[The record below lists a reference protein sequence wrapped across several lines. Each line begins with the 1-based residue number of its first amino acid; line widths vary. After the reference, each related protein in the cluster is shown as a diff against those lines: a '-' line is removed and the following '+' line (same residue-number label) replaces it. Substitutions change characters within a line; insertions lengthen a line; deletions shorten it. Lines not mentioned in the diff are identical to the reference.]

1 MNAFTASTSGRL
13 TLPILRQVE
22 VRLSDA
28 ERARLS
34 GVAERITAD
43 EPTLASFDVFGPDV
57 VVGLSDAPALVFEDH
72 FGIKL
77 FSYKHEAAFRY
88 RLLLL
93 AGDGDQVLIGG
104 HRDLA
109 FEQYCRDVVGLG
121 HPTIVTVPP
130 LSRRRLLSLA
140 ERCATDQRA
149 FKMVLDFARRQG
161 QVNLIPYIGTG
172 SAWKLAGQI
181 SAATGARVQ
190 VAAPPPRLTQRV
202 NNKLWFDQRVIEV
215 LGKEARPPNYHAFGP
230 AAVAGRIAAIA
241 RRSERVVVKIPDSAG
256 SAGNI
261 VLDSATVRRFPVS
274 QVRRQILS
282 LLHSRGWRSEF
293 PLLVGVWDCA
303 VLSSPSVQ
311 VWVPLADQGLPV
323 IEGIFEQLVRGVEGE
338 FIGATTSQLP
348 EQLRQQIASEAM
360 QFAFLFQKLGYFGR
374 CSLDAIVV
382 GSDWGSAAVR
392 WIECNG
398 RWGGTSIPMTLM
410 NRLTGDWT
418 RREIMIVQR
427 QDTKARRYQLPT
439 VLDRLG
445 NLLYRHD
452 GDGTG
457 VIVTNPGQL
466 GESAALNLLLLG
478 HDATHVQEQL
488 LRVQE
493 LFQDGL
499 HRSGDAS
506 AVFH

>member
-1 MNAFTASTSGRL
+1 M
-13 TLPILRQVE
+13 
-22 VRLSDA
+22 
-28 ERARLS
+28 
-34 GVAERITAD
+34 AD

-72 FGIKL
+72 FDIKL
-77 FSYKHEAAFRY
+77 FSHKHDEAFRY

-104 HRDLA
+104 HRDLV

-130 LSRRRLLSLA
+130 LSRYRFLSLA
-140 ERCATDQRA
+140 ARCATDQRA
-149 FKMVLDFARRQG
+149 FNIVLDFARRQG
-161 QVNLIPYIGTG
+161 RVNLIPYIGTG

-181 SAATGARVQ
+181 SAATGALVQ

-202 NNKLWFDQRVIEV
+202 NNKLWFDQRVIDV

-230 AAVAGRIAAIA
+230 AAVAGRIAEIA

-261 VLDSATVRRFPVS
+261 VLDSATVRRLPVS

-282 LLHSRGWRSEF
+282 LLHSRGWRFEF
-293 PLLVGVWDCA
+293 PLQVGVWDCA

-323 IEGIFEQLVRGVEGE
+323 IEGIFEQLVCGVEGE
-338 FIGATTSQLP
+338 FIGAIASQLP
-348 EQLRQQIASEAM
+348 EQLRQQLATEAT
-360 QFAFLFQKLGYFGR
+360 QFAFLLQKLGYFGR
-374 CSLDAIVV
+374 CSLDAIVA
-382 GSDWGSAAVR
+382 GSDWSSARVR

-398 RWGGTSIPMTLM
+398 RWGGTSIPMTLV
-410 NRLTGDWT
+410 NRLIGDWT
-418 RREIMIVQR
+418 QREIMIVQR
-427 QDTKARRYQLPT
+427 RDIKARRYPLPT
-439 VLDRLG
+439 ILDRLG

-452 GDGTG
+452 GGGTG

-466 GESAALNLLLLG
+466 GEGLALNLLLLG
-478 HDATHVQEQL
+478 HDASHVQEQL
-488 LRVQE
+488 SRIDE
-493 LFQDGL
+493 LFLEDG
-499 HRSGDAS
+499 HRTRGAS